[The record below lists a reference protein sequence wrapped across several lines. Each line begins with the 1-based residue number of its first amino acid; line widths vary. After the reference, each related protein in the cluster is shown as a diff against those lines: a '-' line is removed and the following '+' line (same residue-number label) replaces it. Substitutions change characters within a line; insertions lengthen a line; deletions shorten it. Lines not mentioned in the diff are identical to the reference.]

1 MTPDQISRRT
11 AMRQDAAQANYNR
24 YWRATNA
31 RMAALQNVTPEE
43 ARRANGIS
51 GVALVIVVFLMII
64 AYACGLMPGQNT
76 PPNPMD
82 YHPNQGGPDPAPE
95 PDCAG
100 WRVLWLPELWPW
112 FRGQMK
118 REKQ

>member
-1 MTPDQISRRT
+1 
-11 AMRQDAAQANYNR
+11 MRQDAAQANYNR

-51 GVALVIVVFLMII
+51 GAALVIVVILMII
-64 AYACGLMPGQNT
+64 AYACGLMPGQNA

-82 YHPNQGGPDPAPE
+82 YHPNQGVTFAPNNSTTGLILRQNPIAPGGGCYGCPSFGPGSGA
-95 PDCAG
+95 
-100 WRVLWLPELWPW
+100 
-112 FRGQMK
+112 K
-118 REKQ
+118 